1 MILRGKRILICE
13 DEPYI
18 ALNLAASVED
28 AGGEVIGPASSVRE
42 AMALLEG
49 TTVSGAILDVH
60 LIDRDVTPVAETL
73 LERGVPVIVQ
83 TGVGLPPELKERYP
97 TLPVLLK
104 PVFSERIVRQLSGL
118 ISSNDAGSGP

>member
-1 MILRGKRILICE
+1 VILRGKRILICE

-83 TGVGLPPELKERYP
+83 TGVGLPPELKKRYP

>member
-1 MILRGKRILICE
+1 VILRGKRILICE
-13 DEPYI
+13 DEPFI
-18 ALNLAASVED
+18 ALDLAVSVED

-118 ISSNDAGSGP
+118 ISSNDARSGA